1 MKTPAKSQVK
11 KMGRNL
17 ARLRDAGG
25 MTQEVIAEKA
35 EMHWRHYQKIEAG
48 EIAPGFHA
56 LVRLKRA
63 LACTWDELFGS
74 IQ

>member
-1 MKTPAKSQVK
+1 MAKSTE
-11 KMGRNL
+11 GASAWRSRSAP
-17 ARLRDAGG
+17 ARPLPRPQ
-25 MTQEVIAEKA
+25 MKA

-48 EIAPGFHA
+48 ENAPGFYA

-63 LACTWDELFGS
+63 LACTWDELFGP